1 MKDIFSDPI
10 EKPREGVGYIEAFVP
25 SCHSTARSSSTAV
38 FHTPKYFIQA
48 NEEYQDN
55 PWCGISICEIRP
67 VKVPARQKGYKYR
80 AISQDNFEDY
90 YTRNYWRLQ
99 KAYVEE
105 GEYYVN
111 GSSGGY
117 TLFGCREKEYME
129 IRVIYDI
136 TTLEVS
142 LSRERKPN
150 NYRYEVL
157 RARPIPE
164 SVFKQA
170 YLLTLEFLYDAEVA
184 LREWSSYWEHIRCLI
199 DGDTPVKGLT
209 VNAAA
214 YFDEMEKTI
223 LGRKRRIEKQLIETD
238 GTPEDRVG
246 LRGELKGLDY
256 CLKVIRANR

>member
-1 MKDIFSDPI
+1 MKDIIADPI
-10 EKPREGVGYIEAFVP
+10 EKPREGVCYIEAFEA

-38 FHTPKYFIQA
+38 FHTSKYFVQA
-48 NEEYQDN
+48 NEDYRDE
-55 PWCGISICEIRP
+55 PWCGISVCEIKP
-67 VKVPARQKGYKYR
+67 VKVPVRQKGYKYR

-99 KAYVEE
+99 KAYIGE
-105 GEYYVN
+105 GEYHLIE
-111 GSSGGY
+111 SSGSY
-117 TLFGCREKEYME
+117 RFFGCREKEYLE
-129 IRVIYDI
+129 IRVCYEVDSI
-136 TTLEVS
+136 EVS
-142 LSRERKPN
+142 LSKERKPN

-157 RARPIPE
+157 RAKPIPE

-184 LREWSSYWEHIRCLI
+184 LREWSSFWEQIRCLA
-199 DGDTPVKGLT
+199 DSETPVKGLT

-223 LGRKRRIEKQLIETD
+223 LGRKRKIEKQLIETD
-238 GTPEDRVG
+238 GTPEERMS
-246 LRGELKGLDY
+246 LRGELKGIEY